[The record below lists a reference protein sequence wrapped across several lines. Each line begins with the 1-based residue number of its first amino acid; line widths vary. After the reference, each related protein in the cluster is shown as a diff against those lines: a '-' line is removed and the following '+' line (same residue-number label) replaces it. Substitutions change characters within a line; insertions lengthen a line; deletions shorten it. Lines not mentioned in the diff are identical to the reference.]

1 MLYLAERKR
10 PEQSRVSRII
20 KETIVEQI
28 EIIEHTKTAYRWLAS
43 GKALRIPYDY
53 VHERLALG
61 RARRVTS

>member
-1 MLYLAERKR
+1 M
-10 PEQSRVSRII
+10 
-20 KETIVEQI
+20 EQI